1 MKKLFD
7 SPGLAGVDEAKGRPA
22 DFKPGDDDYYAV
34 VDHDD
39 DDRKTMIQEI
49 VFPPLAEANAA
60 GSTTT
65 WLATGERGDVEV
77 VRSFDQTFPRGVMR
91 MMRIN
96 IEEQLL
102 VYKEAEATIENLR
115 RNVVVSERLMRVIML
130 QDLYSEIQG

>member
-1 MKKLFD
+1 MEDYSHKIATLTTSFITRVTVMKKLFD

-60 GSTTT
+60 GSE
-65 WLATGERGDVEV
+65 G
-77 VRSFDQTFPRGVMR
+77 FPLPSPSSS
-91 MMRIN
+91 N
-96 IEEQLL
+96 
-102 VYKEAEATIENLR
+102 
-115 RNVVVSERLMRVIML
+115 
-130 QDLYSEIQG
+130 